1 MSEFAAHA
9 PLILQK
15 DSHEV
20 STRTNRD
27 QKALQVSS
35 RDILQLRHS
44 NTDSFHHL
52 WPVPVCE
59 GPLVYLRGAL
69 PQPFMSETCLA
80 FQTVGSLCAWLGGA
94 KIRPSQILVYL
105 RLGAKAQ
112 RRAPEARAFHI
123 VILVLFTGF
132 VAVVVVAL
140 INSGRGERAF
150 QPLPA
155 LTSTRW
161 VARLS
166 DSARLFLLSVCAA
179 QNGKT
184 HALLSSH
191 FPLRLRFKLFC
202 LRKFGCTSHQWPII
216 SLAFIWVF
224 LERAARH
231 SLIHL
236 HIFLCSICFI
246 QNS

>member
-1 MSEFAAHA
+1 MMWLTWKGFQSLFRQYKTRGWHWLMEKNDLKMNQNSSSLMLAGPQKWKNAQMSEKTWIKWFPNLSRYLNKSLLTPNCAKLSKMSEFAAHA

-20 STRTNRD
+20 LTRTNRD
-27 QKALQVSS
+27 QRALQLSS

-69 PQPFMSETCLA
+69 LQPFMSETCLA
-80 FQTVGSLCAWLGGA
+80 FQTAGSLCAWLGGA
-94 KIRPSQILVYL
+94 KIQPSQILVYL

-132 VAVVVVAL
+132 
-140 INSGRGERAF
+140 R
-150 QPLPA
+150 
-155 LTSTRW
+155 
-161 VARLS
+161 
-166 DSARLFLLSVCAA
+166 SV
-179 QNGKT
+179 
-184 HALLSSH
+184 
-191 FPLRLRFKLFC
+191 
-202 LRKFGCTSHQWPII
+202 
-216 SLAFIWVF
+216 
-224 LERAARH
+224 
-231 SLIHL
+231 
-236 HIFLCSICFI
+236 CFI
-246 QNS
+246 QIS